1 MGWIIRAE
9 ALNDGRKY
17 NLVAS
22 QLVKNHTFE
31 EEGKKLEDVLVM
43 RKSLMVVLLVNF
55 SMQTINLAWHEILE
69 RMF

>member
-17 NLVAS
+17 SLVAS

>member
-9 ALNDGRKY
+9 DLNDGRKY

>member
-9 ALNDGRKY
+9 DLNDGRKY

-55 SMQTINLAWHEILE
+55 SMQTINLARHEILE

>member
-1 MGWIIRAE
+1 M
-9 ALNDGRKY
+9 
-17 NLVAS
+17 VAS